1 MNIHNDPIDYAVAE
15 ADDRVRRLLRERRI
29 HRERGH
35 GRRVPNPSLG
45 GDGPS
50 GWVLRIVVAEPLI
63 VGVTGFLL
71 GWLVSQGG

>member
-1 MNIHNDPIDYAVAE
+1 MDMHNDPIDYAVAVS
-15 ADDRVRRLLRERRI
+15 DDRVRRLLRERGI
-29 HRERGH
+29 QQERGQ
-35 GRRVPNPSLG
+35 GRRVPAPSLG
-45 GDGPS
+45 GEGPS